1 MNYSIQACGVGK
13 RFRDI
18 WVLKYINVSFEYG
31 KIYGLIGRNG
41 SGKTMLLR
49 IISGL
54 ASPSEG
60 IVKVE
65 GKVLGIDCET
75 PDSIGAII
83 ETPGFLPNETGL
95 ANLVY
100 LACLRSRIGKDR
112 CEEAMT
118 LCGLDPASKK
128 KVGKYSLGMRQRLGI
143 AQAIMENPDILI
155 LDEPM
160 NGLDNE
166 GVRDIKKLLNNVR
179 DLGNT
184 IIIASH
190 HMDDI
195 SELCDEVYYMDGG
208 KLNKRAI

>member
-1 MNYSIQACGVGK
+1 
-13 RFRDI
+13 
-18 WVLKYINVSFEYG
+18 
-31 KIYGLIGRNG
+31 
-41 SGKTMLLR
+41 
-49 IISGL
+49 
-54 ASPSEG
+54 
-60 IVKVE
+60 
-65 GKVLGIDCET
+65 
-75 PDSIGAII
+75 
-83 ETPGFLPNETGL
+83 
-95 ANLVY
+95 
-100 LACLRSRIGKDR
+100 
-112 CEEAMT
+112 MT

-143 AQAIMENPDILI
+143 AQAIMESPHILL

-190 HMDDI
+190 HMD
-195 SELCDEVYYMDGG
+195 GG